1 MNRRGTILALL
12 ALVIAMCATGGDR
25 VPDAPVLG
33 PSLPDGRLLL
43 LALGLG
49 VWGWRRWRG
58 GEA

>member
-1 MNRRGTILALL
+1 MNRRGTILLLLALL
-12 ALVIAMCATGGDR
+12 AYACATGGDR

-33 PSLPDGRLLL
+33 AALPDGRLLL

-49 VWGWRRWRG
+49 YWGWKRWSG